1 MGKKKKTS
9 SLIDESIVVKN
20 SPFSEWEVAAPQKK
34 KVCYKVKL
42 KCKNQ
47 RQKEYAKMIEEKE
60 IIFATGSAG
69 TGKSYISLSKGLE
82 FLSKGVFDKIIYI
95 VPTCEAGSKRL
106 SIGHLPGDFSDKTD
120 PYISMVKENCEK
132 ILKNSGNLNE
142 KKITQDIFES
152 GQIEI
157 KIMNFTRGSTFD
169 NSFIIIDE
177 AENFDTQE
185 MLLLL
190 TRIGEN
196 SKMCVMGDLKQ
207 SDRSLGDKNGLKH
220 ALSKLLH
227 IETIDSIEFNDSDI
241 VRNELIIKILHSW

>member
-1 MGKKKKTS
+1 MGKKKKTPF
-9 SLIDESIVVKN
+9 LIDESIVVKE
-20 SPFSEWEVAAPQKK
+20 SPFEDEVMAPQRK
-34 KVCYKVKL
+34 KVHYKVRL

-47 RQKEYAKMIEEKE
+47 KQKEYAKMIEEKE
-60 IIFATGSAG
+60 IVFATGSAG
-69 TGKSYISLSKGLE
+69 TGKSYIALSKALE
-82 FLSKGVFDKIIYI
+82 FLSENKFEKIIYI

-106 SIGHLPGDFSDKTD
+106 SIGHLPGDFSAKTD
-120 PYISMVKENCEK
+120 PYITMVRENCEK
-132 ILKNSGNLNE
+132 ILKNSNNLNE
-142 KKITQDIFES
+142 KKITQNLFENN
-152 GQIEI
+152 QIEI

-220 ALSKLLH
+220 ALSKLSH
-227 IETIDSIEFNDSDI
+227 IETIDSIEFNDADI
-241 VRNELIIKILHSW
+241 VRNQLIKEILYNW